1 MRIQTIRGYYSRSL
15 PEIYELLEQKRNELR
30 AKGKYIENAETKSET
45 YIKGGVDHRV
55 DTFPDPLQSSRNFRS
70 MKVF

>member
-30 AKGKYIENAETKSET
+30 AKGKYLENVETKSET
-45 YIKGGVDHRV
+45 NIPY
-55 DTFPDPLQSSRNFRS
+55 FS
-70 MKVF
+70 

>member
-45 YIKGGVDHRV
+45 YIKVI
-55 DTFPDPLQSSRNFRS
+55 F
-70 MKVF
+70 